1 MTSLAPGLLLSM
13 PQLLD
18 PNFAKTVVL
27 LCRHTEE
34 GAFGLVLNRPD
45 VISGRLTMGGPGGA
59 SFEGDLPVWLGG
71 PVEPERS
78 WVLVGP
84 DRSASALLAEVTD
97 HTLQIMDGLHL
108 SASPEVLAAMLQPV
122 QPPNLRLIVGYSGW
136 SPGQLEAELEE
147 SSWLM
152 SDVDPR
158 FIFDTPP
165 EAMWER
171 AIRRLG
177 VDPGALHMGRGVH

>member
-1 MTSLAPGLLLSM
+1 MTSLAPALLLSM

-18 PNFAKTVVL
+18 PNFARTVVL
-27 LCRHTEE
+27 LCRHSED
-34 GAFGLVLNRPD
+34 GAFGLVLNRPA
-45 VISGRLTMGGPGGA
+45 IAAGRLTIGGSPGAAFDG
-59 SFEGDLPVWLGG
+59 ELPVWVGG

-84 DRSASALLAEVTD
+84 DCPRSAQADDEEHVLRIAE
-97 HTLQIMDGLHL
+97 GLDL
-108 SASPEVLAAMLQPV
+108 SASPELLVAMFQAAPLSHT
-122 QPPNLRLIVGYSGW
+122 RLVIGYSGW
-136 SPGQLEAELEE
+136 SAGQLEGELEE

-158 FIFDTPP
+158 FIFETPP
-165 EAMWER
+165 EDLWEA

-177 VDPGALHMGRGVH
+177 VDPGALQMGRGVH